1 MAKIIK
7 VEDTEFIEKQYDEA
21 PLRINEEF
29 EKLFDSPSEE
39 DLRKLEKSLVE
50 EGCRQPIDIWKGQII
65 DGHSRHKLCKKNNIC
80 FKTRKL
86 HFDNEEQAKLWILQN
101 QDYRRNLKDSQRSNV
116 STKIR
121 DLEKK
126 VGQKRQT
133 DICTDIDES
142 KETGKFRLIRS
153 NSFRT
158 ASGANR
164 KLFRYNSLADVID
177 SSADDVTKEKQE
189 ALIFPDYDDLLQIR
203 AFESEQGNFPQ
214 KEYSVVYA
222 DFYQKDPKTP
232 EWQPKILLSRIKNI
246 PMKKFLAK
254 DAVTFLWTPI
264 SHLENTLN
272 ILKRWGVYYR
282 TTLTLE
288 EHNEPSIAQFIVVGS
303 RKKDF
308 LDMNTLSLPLSNKKS
323 GMSDIEY
330 FRGLIQK
337 MHRRGNKLQL
347 FIDQESKGW
356 DKYQQ
361 RSCPR
366 SPTNHL

>member
-7 VEDTEFIEKQYDEA
+7 VEDTEFIEKQDDET

-29 EKLFDSPSEE
+29 ENLFDSPSEE
-39 DLRKLEKSLVE
+39 DLRKLEKSLME
-50 EGCRQPIDIWKGQII
+50 EGCRQPIDTWKGQII

-116 STKIR
+116 ATKIR

-133 DICTDIDES
+133 DICTDIDDYEQT
-142 KETGKFRLIRS
+142 EKFRLIRAK
-153 NSFRT
+153 SFRT
-158 ASGANR
+158 TSGINR

-177 SSADDVTKEKQE
+177 FSADEETIKKQE
-189 ALIFPDYDDLLQIR
+189 SLIFPDYDELLQIK
-203 AFESEQGNFPQ
+203 AFEYEQENFPQ
-214 KEYSVVYA
+214 KGYNVVYA
-222 DFYQKDPKTP
+222 NFYQKDPNTS
-232 EWQPKILLSRIKNI
+232 EWQSKILLSRIKNI

-254 DAVTFLWTPI
+254 DVVTFLWTPI
-264 SHLENTLN
+264 THLENTLN
-272 ILKRWGVYYR
+272 ILKGWGVYYR

-288 EHNEPSIAQFIVVGS
+288 KHNDPSIAQFIIVGS

-308 LDMNTLSLPLSNKKS
+308 LDMKTLSFPLSNKNPK
-323 GMSDIEY
+323 MNDIEY
-330 FRGLIQK
+330 FRGLIEK
-337 MHRRGNKLQL
+337 MHPRGNKLQI
-347 FIDQESKGW
+347 FIDQESKCW
-356 DKYQQ
+356 DKYQP
-361 RSCPR
+361 RKSCPTF
-366 SPTNHL
+366 PTN